1 MKTRQAR
8 LQLTTTTK
16 KGQNSRQL
24 AAKTRPKENN
34 LWTREP
40 TSVPHAWFLWLI
52 TLLLSFFLSFFFFWP
67 DATTPPFF
75 FYLFAKSVRNSL
87 FLKRKSTQG
96 KARVGHTNALFKCTF
111 NLSLL
116 RVFYPRE
123 RGDRWRSSLS
133 LLFFTPASSASSSSR
148 NEKKSQTLLS
158 GRWRVKERGANSL
171 PSARVHFFPSLC
183 ARFWRRAMR
192 AIDSNID
199 ETTFNARNAL
209 RVGEFS
215 SSRVGVSWKVSARFR
230 RFFFLLLSAVA
241 KGERRRRQ

>member
-1 MKTRQAR
+1 M
-8 LQLTTTTK
+8 
-16 KGQNSRQL
+16 
-24 AAKTRPKENN
+24 
-34 LWTREP
+34 
-40 TSVPHAWFLWLI
+40 PHAWFLWLI

-75 FYLFAKSVRNSL
+75 VYLFPKSVRNSL

-158 GRWRVKERGANSL
+158 GRWRVKERRKFS
-171 PSARVHFFPSLC
+171 PFC
-183 ARFWRRAMR
+183 ARAFFSLSVCALLEARDARDRLEYRRN
-192 AIDSNID
+192 D
-199 ETTFNARNAL
+199 F
-209 RVGEFS
+209 
-215 SSRVGVSWKVSARFR
+215 
-230 RFFFLLLSAVA
+230 
-241 KGERRRRQ
+241 